1 MSNKRDKDTIT
12 LGSGKLY
19 MVEFDEALPSVDEI
33 CIDANLLGWIKGGAS
48 LEYTAETYEEKDD
61 LGMVSKVIITSE
73 EAILKAGLLTW
84 NGETLTKLVDTG
96 RTTIENNRRIT
107 KIGGLANAKN
117 KSYAIC
123 FFHEDKVTGTLWVII
138 KGRNQAGFTVTWAVD
153 SGTVIEPEF
162 KALPHDSEGTLIQLI
177 EELNVTKYVKTSD
190 TDVVSGKDYYTRTGS
205 KEPYTYVKVENPTK
219 ADISTYYE
227 IDNN

>member
-1 MSNKRDKDTIT
+1 MSRRDKDTIT

-19 MVEFDEALPSVDEI
+19 MLEFNDALPSVDEI
-33 CIDANLLGWIKGGAS
+33 CTAANLLGWIKGGAS

-96 RTTIENNRRIT
+96 RTVIENNRRVT

-123 FFHEDKVTGTLWVII
+123 FHHEDSDTGDLWVII
-138 KGRNQAGFTVTWAVD
+138 KGRNQAGFTITWAVD

-177 EELNVTKYVKTSD
+177 EELDVTKYKKTTD
-190 TDVVSGKDYYTRTGS
+190 TDVVSDKEYFTRTGS

>member
-1 MSNKRDKDTIT
+1 MQ
-12 LGSGKLY
+12 
-19 MVEFDEALPSVDEI
+19 
-33 CIDANLLGWIKGGAS
+33 
-48 LEYTAETYEEKDD
+48 TYFKFPPDRY
-61 LGMVSKVIITSE
+61 
-73 EAILKAGLLTW
+73 
-84 NGETLTKLVDTG
+84 G
-96 RTTIENNRRIT
+96 RTLNMCDHTMQLERDAYCKRIGEPSHFPLSDIQHIEFEIYMSKKYRKEFVEYLK
-107 KIGGLANAKN
+107 KIGGLSNAKN

-123 FFHEDKVTGTLWVII
+123 FFHEDKVTGNLWVII
-138 KGRNQAGFTVTWAVD
+138 KGKNQAGITLTWAVD

-205 KEPYTYVKVENPTK
+205 KEPYTYIKVENPTK